1 MTSNGVPEA
10 TTNGGTNVCDVSHS
24 DPLHVFQSLDKASK
38 ERKKKL
44 AIEEIYQRKTQLE
57 HILLRPDTYIGSIE
71 PHTDL
76 LWVYDE
82 ESEKM
87 VQRNITY
94 VPGLY
99 KIFDEIIV
107 NAADN
112 KQRDPRMNCIKVDI
126 NQEKNEIKIWNNG
139 KGIPVVEHKI
149 EKMFVPEMIFGTLL
163 TSSNYDDSERKVTGG
178 RNGYGAKLCNIFSKK
193 FTVET
198 SSREYRKAF
207 KQTWTDNM
215 TKSEKPV
222 ISASKDED
230 YTYVKFIPD
239 LSKFGMTQLDND
251 IVALMS
257 RRAYDIAGTCAGVKV
272 YLNGKRLKVSGF
284 KSYIELYTKDRN
296 GDDGEPLKIVY
307 EQPHVRWEVAVTV
320 SDKGFQQVSFVNS
333 IATVKGGRHVD
344 YITDVL
350 VEKIIDVVKKQ
361 LKKTGLTIRPFQVKN
376 HIWIF
381 LNCLIENP
389 TFDSQTKENMTLPPK
404 SFGSKC
410 TVSEKFLAQMTKSG
424 IVDSVMQ
431 WMKFKAQA
439 RRQHF
444 PEQRAQ
450 LNKQCHATKHSKLKG
465 VPKLEDANEA
475 GTKNSQRCT
484 LILTEGDSAKTLA
497 VAGFSVV
504 GRDYFGVFP
513 LRGKLLNV
521 REASYKQIMANAE
534 INNLVKI
541 IGLQYKRKYETADD
555 LRSLRYGKLMIMADQ
570 DQDGSH
576 IKGLL
581 INFIH
586 HNWPSLIRHNFVE
599 EFITPIVKVTKGKEE
614 KAFFSLPEY
623 EKWKMQTNNWHTW
636 KIKYYKG
643 LGTSTAKEA
652 KEYFSDMGRHRI
664 RFRYDGNDDDKAL
677 ELAFSKK
684 MVDDR
689 KDWLSQ
695 WMQERRNQRSAN
707 QPETY
712 LYQENTTV
720 VTYKEFVDKEL
731 IIFSNMDNERSIPSL
746 VDGLKPGQRKVL
758 FTCFKRNDKREVKVA
773 QLAGSV
779 AEMSSYHHGEVSL
792 MATIVNLAHNFVG
805 SNNINLLLPIGQFG
819 TRLQGGKDSAS
830 PRYIFTLL
838 NPVTRALFNPADE
851 ACLNYLFDDNQKIE
865 PEWYCPILPT
875 VLVNG
880 AEGIGTAWST
890 KVPNFNPRDLVENL
904 RRLIRDEP
912 LIPMHPWYKNFRGQ
926 IRHLGAHRYA
936 CFGEVALLDDGRL
949 EISELPIGVWTQQY
963 KENVLEPMLY
973 GSDNKQALI
982 QDYKEYHTDTTV
994 RFVIQMTPQNL
1005 AHCQREGVHK
1015 VFKLQNFIN
1024 TSQMVLFDAEG
1035 CLRRFGSAEEI
1046 LRCFYD
1052 VRLSMYEKRKNYME
1066 SLLDAQSNRLRNQA
1080 RFILEKIEGTIKI
1093 ENLKKKLIVKQL
1105 VERKYDPDPVKMW
1118 KEKQRSP
1125 TSEEVLLEEGEEEA
1139 TSEEVTEGSVEAHLR
1154 DYDYLLSMA
1163 VLKLSLE
1170 EKDKIL
1176 RDRDCKIQE
1185 LEALRN
1191 KSPKD
1196 LWSEDLDQFMIELE
1210 KRETIEKEEELMTK
1224 DARGK
1229 GDSKIKGG
1237 KTSARPVAKKLNN
1250 KETAP
1255 SEEGTRIEPLITDEL
1270 RQKVEKV
1277 EQARQRQLMIKEA
1290 ELRGDADAIGLL
1302 KKRNRKPR
1310 VDGIVGPK
1318 VIGTSR
1324 IRIGIFF
1331 IKSFQQTAKQRR
1343 LREPKGETKKRPRKG
1358 EDVLSTTSSSSD
1370 QAWMGLLA
1378 ISDSSDNDGDDAGEE
1393 VQPVRSLRERK
1404 RVVTV
1409 FSSDNEGDSDS
1420 IFSPPEDD
1428 NESDESYTL
1437 KGKTETKVKTSKK
1450 GSANQQKI
1458 AATGELK
1465 SPQQK
1470 PKSSRTT
1477 EADDY
1482 DFVVDSSDSSS
1493 SFEPSTKRKKTPPAK
1508 KEAQKKDATTAAVKK
1523 EPIEPKKKFDINT
1536 ILSDSLDDDDDI
1548 IAIASSSGSVAE
1560 EADKKEVRREKAVRI
1575 AAISNIIYWQA
1586 VDDLTI
1592 KQKEE
1597 APKRGANQQAGA
1609 AGTKSKR
1616 AVEKPK
1622 KEVKKRATNDKKK
1635 ALPSKRSKKRPP
1647 SDVSESSVL
1656 TLSDSESDVLSDID
1670 AFAFSSGDEV
1680 IIKKAKG
1687 KQAGPSKKKAA
1698 EAVKKS
1704 EKADKKPARKEAK
1717 KRVPEAE
1724 QADLWSGESGSF
1736 EAPPIVGESDSSI

>member
-1 MTSNGVPEA
+1 MASNGVLDA
-10 TTNGGTNVCDVSHS
+10 MTNGGTNICDISHS

-44 AIEEIYQRKTQLE
+44 AVEEIYQRKTQLE

-87 VQRNITY
+87 VQRNVTY

-112 KQRDPRMNCIKVDI
+112 KQRDARMNCIKVDI
-126 NQEKNEIKIWNNG
+126 NQAKNEIKIWNNG
-139 KGIPVVEHKI
+139 KGIPVVEHKV
-149 EKMFVPEMIFGTLL
+149 EKMFVPELIFGTLL

-178 RNGYGAKLCNIFSKK
+178 RNGYGAKLCNIFSKR

-207 KQTWTDNM
+207 KQTWTENM
-215 TKSEKPV
+215 TKSEEPE
-222 ISASKDED
+222 ILACRDED
-230 YTYVKFIPD
+230 YTCVKFTPD
-239 LSKFGMTQLDND
+239 LSKFGMTELDDD

-257 RRAYDIAGTCAGVKV
+257 RRAYDIAGTCGGVRV
-272 YLNGKRLKVSGF
+272 YLNGKRLKINGF

-296 GDDGEPLKIVY
+296 SEDGEPLKIIY

-376 HIWIF
+376 HIWVF

-424 IVDSVMQ
+424 IVDS
-431 WMKFKAQA
+431 
-439 RRQHF
+439 
-444 PEQRAQ
+444 AQ

-534 INNLVKI
+534 INSLVKI
-541 IGLQYKRKYETADD
+541 LGLQYKRKYETADD
-555 LRSLRYGKLMIMADQ
+555 LRSLRYGKVMIMADQ

-758 FTCFKRNDKREVKVA
+758 YTCFKRNDKREVKVA

-779 AEMSSYHHGEVSL
+779 AEMSSYHHGEASL

-912 LIPMHPWYKNFRGQ
+912 MIPMHPWYKNFRGL
-926 IRHLGAHRYA
+926 IRHLGSQRYA

-973 GSDNKQALI
+973 GTDNKQALI

-994 RFVIQMTPQNL
+994 RFVIQMTAQNL
-1005 AHCQREGVHK
+1005 AQCQREGVHK

-1052 VRLSMYEKRKNYME
+1052 VRLSMYNRRKDYME

-1093 ENLKKKLIVKQL
+1093 ENLKKQLIVKQL
-1105 VERKYDPDPVKMW
+1105 VERKYDPDPVKVW

-1125 TSEEVLLEEGEEEA
+1125 TSEEVLLEEGEEEEA
-1139 TSEEVTEGSVEAHLR
+1139 TSGEVSEGSVEAHLR

-1176 RDRDCKIQE
+1176 RDRDSKMEE

-1196 LWSEDLDQFMIELE
+1196 LWLEDLDQFMTELE
-1210 KRETIEKEEELMTK
+1210 KREKIEKEEELMTK
-1224 DARGK
+1224 GSGGK
-1229 GDSKIKGG
+1229 GDSKIKSG
-1237 KTSARPVAKKLNN
+1237 KTSARPVAKKLNS

-1255 SEEGTRIEPLITDEL
+1255 SEEGTRIEPHITDEL
-1270 RQKVEKV
+1270 RLKVEKV
-1277 EQARQRQLMIKEA
+1277 DQAKQRQIMIKEA
-1290 ELRGDADAIGLL
+1290 ELRGDADAVGLL
-1302 KKRNRKPR
+1302 KKRTRTAKPK
-1310 VDGIVGPK
+1310 VIVGPK
-1318 VIGTSR
+1318 TIGESR
-1324 IRIGIFF
+1324 G
-1331 IKSFQQTAKQRR
+1331 
-1343 LREPKGETKKRPRKG
+1343 
-1358 EDVLSTTSSSSD
+1358 
-1370 QAWMGLLA
+1370 
-1378 ISDSSDNDGDDAGEE
+1378 SSDNDDDDAAEE

-1404 RVVTV
+1404 RVTF
-1409 FSSDNEGDSDS
+1409 FSSDDNESDVDS
-1420 IFSPPEDD
+1420 IFSFDKD
-1428 NESDESYTL
+1428 GNNSDESYTL
-1437 KGKTETKVKTSKK
+1437 EGKAETKVKTSQK
-1450 GSANQQKI
+1450 GSANQQKT
-1458 AATGELK
+1458 ASADGLK
-1465 SPQQK
+1465 SPQPK
-1470 PKSSRTT
+1470 PKRSRILDS
-1477 EADDY
+1477 DDD
-1482 DFVVDSSDSSS
+1482 DFVVDSSDSSGS
-1493 SFEPSTKRKKTPPAK
+1493 VEQLTKRKKKSPAT
-1508 KEAQKKDATTAAVKK
+1508 KEAQKKDATKAPAEK
-1523 EPIEPKKKFDINT
+1523 EPTEPKKKFDLNT
-1536 ILSDSLDDDDDI
+1536 ILSDSLDDDDDVVL
-1548 IAIASSSGSVAE
+1548 IASSSGSVTE
-1560 EADKKEVRREKAVRI
+1560 EAEKKEIVVEQPVE
-1575 AAISNIIYWQA
+1575 
-1586 VDDLTI
+1586 
-1592 KQKEE
+1592 QKVET
-1597 APKRGANQQAGA
+1597 PKRGAKQQASTA
-1609 AGTKSKR
+1609 STKPKR
-1616 AVEKPK
+1616 AAEKPK
-1622 KEVKKRATNDKKK
+1622 REIKKRPTNDKKK
-1635 ALPSKRSKKRPP
+1635 GPSKRSKKSPP
-1647 SDVSESSVL
+1647 SEVSEDSVL
-1656 TLSDSESDVLSDID
+1656 TVSDPESDVLSDID
-1670 AFAFSSGDEV
+1670 AFAFSSDDGVKIDYRFTAV
-1680 IIKKAKG
+1680 CRRIISKYVSLKE

-1698 EAVKKS
+1698 EAVKKP
-1704 EKADKKPARKEAK
+1704 KKEANK
-1717 KRVPEAE
+1717 SAPKRETRKRAPKFK
-1724 QADLWSGESGSF
+1724 QSNLWSDESDSF
-1736 EAPPIVGESDSSI
+1736 EPPIVEESDSSF